1 MSTQNNA
8 SDSALVSN
16 HQRGSPS
23 MNTHDD
29 DLRIRLGVSATA
41 ADATKR
47 YIGARSES
55 LAAQPVVGCGR
66 GGASRPRSRFGLGA
80 G

>member
-1 MSTQNNA
+1 MFTQNNA

-29 DLRIRLGVSATA
+29 DGCAASATA
-41 ADATKR
+41 ARTTK
-47 YIGARSES
+47 ASLPSPERSAE
-55 LAAQPVVGCGR
+55 R
-66 GGASRPRSRFGLGA
+66 KI
-80 G
+80 